1 MAVREEFHTTQFTT
15 RVHILHFVRAIVV
28 KDASSIRI
36 YLDTISSTEI
46 YSQQGNSNERLLTIF
61 FLELLLKRDKED
73 KKEKNK

>member
-36 YLDTISSTEI
+36 YLDTISSTET
-46 YSQQGNSNERLLTIF
+46 SVRKL
-61 FLELLLKRDKED
+61 RDMIDESGRTSIIAQHWTP
-73 KKEKNK
+73 